1 MKDFL
6 EYHLIDVDNYTLTPY
21 DILVAIFVILVTF
34 VILKIIR
41 KAIFARDRKRYDIG
55 TLNSI
60 FLVTKYFVWTIAI
73 IIILQTIGVNITY
86 LIASSAAL
94 LVGLGLGIQQIF
106 NDIVSGIFLLFEGNV
121 KINDIVQINDM
132 VATVKQINLRT
143 SKVETRDK
151 VIIIVP
157 NSKLISDNVINWS
170 TIDENTRFSIKVG
183 VSYGS
188 DVKKVKQILESV
200 AANHKKISKTPK
212 PFVRFTD
219 FGNSSLD
226 FELLFFTKNSFRVKN
241 IKSELRFEI
250 YSEFSK
256 NNINI
261 PFPQQDIYIK
271 EIPKN
276 N

>member
-1 MKDFL
+1 LKKFL
-6 EYHLIDVDNYTLTPY
+6 EYKLIEVDNYVLTPY
-21 DILVAIFVILVTF
+21 DVLVAIFVILITWIV
-34 VILKIIR
+34 LKLIH
-41 KAIFARDRKRYDIG
+41 KAIFAKAGKRNDTG

-60 FLVTKYFVWTIAI
+60 FIVTKYFVWTIAV

-94 LVGLGLGIQQIF
+94 LVGLGLGVQQIF

-121 KINDIVQINDM
+121 KINDVVQINDM
-132 VATVKQINLRT
+132 VATVKHINLRT
-143 SKVETRDK
+143 SKVETRDN

-188 DVKKVKQILESV
+188 DVEKVKTILESV
-200 AANHKKISKTPK
+200 AENHDKISKEPK

-241 IKSELRFEI
+241 IKSELRFAI
-250 YSEFSK
+250 YHEFDK

>member
-1 MKDFL
+1 MKEFL
-6 EYHLIDVDNYTLTPY
+6 EYRLIEVDNYILTPY
-21 DILVAIFVILVTF
+21 DILVAILVILITW
-34 VILKIIR
+34 VILKLIH
-41 KAIFARDRKRYDIG
+41 KAIFTRLKKRHDVG

-60 FLVTKYFVWTIAI
+60 FLVTKYFIWTISI

-121 KINDIVQINDM
+121 KINDVVQINDM
-132 VATVKQINLRT
+132 VATVKHINLRT
-143 SKVETRDK
+143 SKVETREN

-170 TIDENTRFSIKVG
+170 TIDENTRFSVKVG

-188 DVKKVKQILESV
+188 DVVKVKEILETV
-200 AANHKKISKTPK
+200 ANNHEKISKEPK

-241 IKSELRFEI
+241 IKSELRFDI
-250 YSEFSK
+250 YKKFAE

-276 N
+276 K

>member
-1 MKDFL
+1 MRKFL
-6 EYHLIDVDNYTLTPY
+6 EYKLIEIDNYTLTPY
-21 DILVAIFVILVTF
+21 DILVAIFVILITWLV
-34 VILKIIR
+34 LKLIR
-41 KAIFARDRKRYDIG
+41 KAIFAKAKKRNDIG
-55 TLNSI
+55 TLNSV
-60 FLVTKYFVWTIAI
+60 FLVVKYFVWTIAI

-106 NDIVSGIFLLFEGNV
+106 NDIVSGIFLLFEGSV
-121 KINDIVQINDM
+121 KINDVVQINDM
-132 VATVKQINLRT
+132 VATVKQINLRI
-143 SKVETRDK
+143 SKVETREN

-170 TIDENTRFSIKVG
+170 TIDENTRFSVKVG

-188 DVKKVKQILESV
+188 DVEKVKEILENV
-200 AANHKKISKTPK
+200 AAHNNKISKKPK
-212 PFVRFTD
+212 PFVRFTN

-241 IKSELRFEI
+241 IKSDLRFNI
-250 YSEFSK
+250 YREFNK